1 MIEKVVAQS
10 ITEQARGQQWL
21 EDNRLFKKTVE
32 ADIDNAIK
40 HAASLGKN
48 VVYCNLSFGIYP
60 TVNQLSNLR
69 QMAVEAYRSAGYEV
83 SSRNCS
89 GITELTI
96 SW

>member
-10 ITEQARGQQWL
+10 ITEQARGKQWF

-32 ADIDNAIK
+32 VDIDNAIK
-40 HAASLGKN
+40 YAASLGKDI
-48 VVYCNLSFGIYP
+48 VYYNLSIGLYP
-60 TVNQLSNLR
+60 AANQISNLR
-69 QMAVEAYRSAGYEV
+69 QMAVETYRSAGYEV